1 MSGASLNRSGL
12 KAAGPSGL
20 TAFPSEESPEASERY
35 EGLRY
40 WRFETADLRT
50 KIWEEFL
57 KLESHYDRVEFLA
70 QLIRFLADTLT
81 HEITLGERSLTTIT
95 INAVRRSKTPDKAR
109 KTTIKIRVKSTEIE
123 VVAND

>member
-35 EGLRY
+35 EGL
-40 WRFETADLRT
+40 
-50 KIWEEFL
+50 
-57 KLESHYDRVEFLA
+57 
-70 QLIRFLADTLT
+70 
-81 HEITLGERSLTTIT
+81 
-95 INAVRRSKTPDKAR
+95 
-109 KTTIKIRVKSTEIE
+109 STEIE